1 MEVSSAGKDIVWWYK
16 NIDNAFNFILR
27 GTVNLFQKQMYGLG
41 CNFEQNVC
49 KGVFTFDECNC
60 HINVLEL
67 NAVYFGLK
75 SLCRD
80 LKETHIKIL
89 TDNTTV
95 VHGIKNMDSCKSVSC
110 DTEVRKIWDWAIE
123 RNNFLTATHI
133 PWDFVCRGR
142 CKITRSRDE
151 N

>member
-1 MEVSSAGKDIVWWYK
+1 MKVSSAGKEDIVWWYK
-16 NIDNAFNFILR
+16 NIANAFNFISR
-27 GTVNLFQKQMYGLG
+27 GNCEFVLKTDACLMGWGAISNSMSA
-41 CNFEQNVC
+41 

-67 NAVYFGLK
+67 KAVYFGLK

-89 TDNTTV
+89 TDNTTT
-95 VHGIKNMDSCKSVSC
+95 VHIINDMGICRSISC

-123 RNNFLTATHI
+123 RNNFLSATHI
-133 PWDFVCRGR
+133 PG
-142 CKITRSRDE
+142 I
-151 N
+151 